1 MDKNSLDNLER
12 LKQSLLK
19 MKQLRGSH
27 AAFIRE
33 FNNSTNLNYRQ
44 SFIAKIIN
52 GQVTFKKSLHLD
64 KALGIAQKVLQKYL
78 KGQIEFK
85 NKVDWF
91 FLSKTQLREFIT
103 KEILSYTN
111 GYNSFFSWQ
120 EKKNLYEL
128 LAKYQLYDS
137 NFSIVTNQMFR
148 QFFDYSFP
156 DIKTIND
163 FKTKITPSTI
173 QLLNTLSIAF
183 PAGHTATAAILFY
196 LKKYYNINWEINYKT
211 THSVYLKDAIKKQD
225 ISPDILIIADSL
237 AFELFHNS
245 FGFKNFCPFMFLWQN
260 DMVILGKKTSKKIE
274 INQFKGD
281 FFLKKSYLSGAVLLF
296 ENLKR
301 SKVLNNTLQGQHN
314 FYEKTLE
321 ILLGGDKSDQN
332 FVITNT
338 TQARLY
344 NNIKDIIVLPSAYFS
359 CTTDNIVFFNNQSF
373 KHLTNSY
380 KTTIIKAIKYLFFEA
395 IYQLHP
401 MSHSNLNEII
411 DDMIEDKEFLDNY
424 LKSKSIKLIDDS

>member
-1 MDKNSLDNLER
+1 MNKKSLDNLET

-19 MKQLRGSH
+19 MKNLRGAH
-27 AAFIRE
+27 ASFIRE
-33 FNNSTNLNYRQ
+33 FNRATSLNYNQ
-44 SFIAKIIN
+44 SLVASIIN
-52 GQVTFKKSLHLD
+52 GKVTFERSLNLD
-64 KALGIAQKVLQKYL
+64 KALEIAQNTLNSRL

-85 NKVDWF
+85 DKVDWI
-91 FLSKTQLREFIT
+91 FLSREQLKDFIT

-120 EKKNLYEL
+120 EKKYLYEL
-128 LAKYQLYDS
+128 LAKYQLYDA
-137 NFSIVTNQMFR
+137 NFSIVINQKFK
-148 QFFDYSFP
+148 QFLDYSFS
-156 DIKTIND
+156 DSKAMNG
-163 FKTKITPSTI
+163 FKAKITPSII

-183 PAGHTATAAILFY
+183 PAGHTATAAVLFY
-196 LKKYYNINWEINYKT
+196 LKKHYNINWKIDYKT
-211 THSVYLKDAIKKQD
+211 THSIYLKNSIKKQD

-237 AFELFHNS
+237 AFELFHNT
-245 FGFKNFCPFMFLWQN
+245 FAFKNFCPFMFLWQN
-260 DMVILGKKTSKKIE
+260 DMVILGKNTSKKITT
-274 INQFKGD
+274 NNFKGD
-281 FFLKKSYLSGAVLLF
+281 FFFNQSYLSGAVLLF

-321 ILLGGDKSDQN
+321 ILLGGDKNDQN

-344 NNIKDIIVLPSAYFS
+344 SSIKDIIILPSAYFS

-373 KHLTNSY
+373 KHLTTGY
-380 KTTIIKAIKYLFFEA
+380 KTTIIKAIKYLFFEV

-401 MSHSNLNEII
+401 MSDFNLNEIVN
-411 DDMIEDKEFLDNY
+411 DMMGDKEFLDNY
-424 LKSKSIKLIDDS
+424 LESKSIKLIDD